1 MTSAHDVEAVRA
13 AEQAAAAGLPGGLAT
28 LVERASAALA
38 GVVGSELRAVAGRVY
53 GSRAVLLVGSGTNG
67 GDALHAGALLARRGA
82 SVTALLAADRSHEP
96 RAHGPG
102 LAALRAAGG
111 RVVEDGAGEVGLAAV
126 AAADIVVDGL
136 LGVGGRPGLRGAA
149 AALAGAAE
157 RSSARV
163 VAVDV
168 PSGVD
173 VTTGALPSAPTSA
186 SASGSASGAASGSG
200 AASEAATGGEGSGT
214 AAAVRADVTV
224 TFGTAKP
231 ALLLPP
237 ASALAGRVVVAPIGL
252 GDLGDPVVERLG
264 VREIA
269 DLWPRPDGESDKYSR
284 GVLGVVAGGATFPG
298 AAVLSTGAAVR
309 AGAGM
314 VRYLGPTPPTDLVRS
329 RWPEVVP
336 GPGRVQAWL
345 LGPGVDP
352 DDEGQGEHVREAL
365 AQDVPCVV
373 DAGALPAL
381 VTALDEGERGSGG
394 TLVVPHAGELARLL
408 GLLGHDCTRADVQER
423 PLEHAR
429 RAADASG
436 VVVLLKGST
445 TLVVDP
451 EGEGGGPRPPV
462 RAQADGTPWLATAGS
477 GDVLAGVVGAL
488 AALGLAPRDAG
499 AVGAAVHGLAAH
511 AASGGG
517 PLHAEAVLHAL
528 PEVLT
533 ALLVDVPRG

>member
-13 AEQAAAAGLPGGLAT
+13 AEQAAAAGLPGGLVT

-38 GVVGSELRAVAGRVY
+38 GVVGSELRAAAGRVY

-82 SVTALLAADRSHEP
+82 AVTALLAAE

-126 AAADIVVDGL
+126 AGADVVVDGL

-149 AALAGAAE
+149 AALAGAAA

-173 VTTGALPSAPTSA
+173 VTTGALPPASAPA
-186 SASGSASGAASGSG
+186 PAAASG
-200 AASEAATGGEGSGT
+200 GGGSGT

-252 GDLGDPVVERLG
+252 GDLGEPVVERLG
-264 VREIA
+264 ARELA
-269 DLWPRPDGESDKYSR
+269 ALWPRPDGESDKYSR
-284 GVLGVVAGGATFPG
+284 GVLGVVAGGATFTG

-314 VRYLGPTPPTDLVRS
+314 VRYLGPTPPTDLVRA

-381 VTALDEGERGSGG
+381 VTALEEGERGSAG
-394 TLVVPHAGELARLL
+394 TLVVPHAGELVRFL
-408 GLLGHDCTRADVQER
+408 GLLGHDCTRADVQAR

-429 RAADASG
+429 RAVDASG

-451 EGEGGGPRPPV
+451 DGEGGGPRPPV

>member
-1 MTSAHDVEAVRA
+1 MISAHDVDAVRA
-13 AEQAAAAGLPGGLAT
+13 AEESAAADLPEGLAA
-28 LVERASAALA
+28 LVGRASAALA
-38 GVVGSELRAVAGRVY
+38 RVVGEQLRGTAGRVY
-53 GSRAVLLVGSGTNG
+53 GSRLVLLVGSGTNG
-67 GDALHAGALLARRGA
+67 GDALHAGALLACRGA
-82 SVTALLAADRSHEP
+82 AVTALLASD
-96 RAHGPG
+96 RAHAPG
-102 LAALRAAGG
+102 LSALRAAGG
-111 RVVEDGAGEVGLAAV
+111 RVVEDGAAERGLAAL
-126 AAADIVVDGL
+126 AAADVVVDGL
-136 LGVGGRPGLRGAA
+136 LGVGGRPGLTGSAS
-149 AALAGAAE
+149 ALAGAAA
-157 RSSARV
+157 RSGAVV

-173 VTTGALPSAPTSA
+173 VGTGALPPPAEGAGA
-186 SASGSASGAASGSG
+186 S
-200 AASEAATGGEGSGT
+200 
-214 AAAVRADVTV
+214 AVRADVTV

-231 ALLLPP
+231 CLLVPP
-237 ASALAGRVVVAPIGL
+237 ASALAGRLVVAPIGL
-252 GDLGDPVVERLG
+252 GELGEAAVERLG
-264 VREIA
+264 AA
-269 DLWPRPDGESDKYSR
+269 DLAARWPRPGGESDKYSR
-284 GVLGVVAGGATFPG
+284 GVLGVVAGGATYTG
-298 AAVLSTGAAVR
+298 AAVLSAGAAVR

-314 VRYLGPTPPTDLVRS
+314 VRYLGPVPPTDLVRA

-336 GPGRVQAWL
+336 GQGRVQAWL

-381 VTALDEGERGSGG
+381 VHALEEGERGAGE

-408 GLLGHDCTRADVQER
+408 GLLGHECTRAEVQER

-445 TLVVDP
+445 TLVVGP
-451 EGEGGGPRPPV
+451 GAGGSRGPV

-488 AALGLAPRDAG
+488 TALGLDARDAG
-499 AVGAAVHGLAAH
+499 SVGTAVHGLAAH

-517 PLHAEAVLHAL
+517 PLHAEAVLHAI
-528 PEVLT
+528 PEVVT
-533 ALLVDVPRG
+533 ALLEDVPRP

>member
-1 MTSAHDVEAVRA
+1 MTSAHAVDAVRA
-13 AEQAAAAGLPGGLAT
+13 AEESAAADLPEGLAT
-28 LVERASAALA
+28 LVGRASAALA
-38 GVVGSELRAVAGRVY
+38 RVVGGQLRDVAGSVY
-53 GSRAVLLVGSGTNG
+53 GARLVLLVGSGTNG

-82 SVTALLAADRSHEP
+82 AVTALLAAG

-102 LAALRAAGG
+102 LVALRAAGG
-111 RVVEDGAGEVGLAAV
+111 RVLEDGAGARGRAAV
-126 AAADIVVDGL
+126 AGADVVVDGL
-136 LGVGGRPGLRGAA
+136 LGVGGRPGLAGDA
-149 AALAGAAE
+149 AALAGAAA
-157 RSSARV
+157 RARARV

-173 VTTGALPSAPTSA
+173 VTTGAVPPPAEPGGA
-186 SASGSASGAASGSG
+186 S
-200 AASEAATGGEGSGT
+200 
-214 AAAVRADVTV
+214 AVRADVTV

-231 ALLLPP
+231 CLLLPP

-252 GDLGDPVVERLG
+252 AEDDLGDPVVERLG
-264 VREIA
+264 AAELAAR
-269 DLWPRPDGESDKYSR
+269 WPRPHGESDKYSR
-284 GVLGVVAGGATFPG
+284 GVLGVVAGGATYTG

-314 VRYLGPTPPTDLVRS
+314 VRYLGPVPPTDLVRA

-381 VTALDEGERGSGG
+381 VTALDEGERGTGS
-394 TLVVPHAGELARLL
+394 TLVVPHAGELVRFL
-408 GLLGHDCTRADVQER
+408 GLLGHECDREDVVAR
-423 PLEHAR
+423 PLELAQ
-429 RAADASG
+429 RAADLSG

-445 TLVVDP
+445 TLVVAPGTD
-451 EGEGGGPRPPV
+451 GSRLPV

-488 AALGLAPRDAG
+488 AALGLAARDAG
-499 AVGAAVHGLAAH
+499 SLGAAVHGLAAH

-528 PEVLT
+528 PEVVT
-533 ALLVDVPRG
+533 ALLEDVPRA

>member
-1 MTSAHDVEAVRA
+1 VTTAHDVEAVRA
-13 AEQAAAAGLPGGLAT
+13 AEHAAAADLPEGLTT
-28 LVERASAALA
+28 LVGRASAALA
-38 GVVGSELRAVAGRVY
+38 HVVTQQLRGACGRVY
-53 GSRAVLLVGSGTNG
+53 GSRLVLLVGSGTNG

-82 SVTALLAADRSHEP
+82 AVTALLASE
-96 RAHGPG
+96 RAHAPG

-111 RVVEDGAGEVGLAAV
+111 RVVEDGAGERGLAAV
-126 AAADIVVDGL
+126 AGADVVVDGL
-136 LGVGGRPGLRGAA
+136 LGVGGRPGLEGAA
-149 AALAGAAE
+149 SALAGAAA
-157 RSSARV
+157 RSGAVV

-173 VTTGALPSAPTSA
+173 VTTGALPPPAEGAGA
-186 SASGSASGAASGSG
+186 S
-200 AASEAATGGEGSGT
+200 
-214 AAAVRADVTV
+214 AVRADVTV

-231 ALLLPP
+231 CLLLPP

-252 GDLGDPVVERLG
+252 AADDLGAPVVERLG
-264 VREIA
+264 AAGLAAR
-269 DLWPRPDGESDKYSR
+269 WPRPDGESDKYSR
-284 GVLGVVAGGATFPG
+284 GVLGVVAGGALYTG

-314 VRYLGPTPPTDLVRS
+314 VRYLGPPPPTDLVRA

-381 VTALDEGERGSGG
+381 VHALEEGERGAAG
-394 TLVVPHAGELARLL
+394 TLVVPHAGELVRFL
-408 GLLGHDCTRADVQER
+408 GLLGHECTREEVQAR

-429 RAADASG
+429 RAADLSG

-445 TLVVDP
+445 TLVVAPGTDAS
-451 EGEGGGPRPPV
+451 RAPV

-488 AALGLAPRDAG
+488 AALGLDERDAG
-499 AVGAAVHGLAAH
+499 SVGSAVHGLAAH

-528 PEVLT
+528 PEVVT
-533 ALLVDVPRG
+533 ALLEDVPRP